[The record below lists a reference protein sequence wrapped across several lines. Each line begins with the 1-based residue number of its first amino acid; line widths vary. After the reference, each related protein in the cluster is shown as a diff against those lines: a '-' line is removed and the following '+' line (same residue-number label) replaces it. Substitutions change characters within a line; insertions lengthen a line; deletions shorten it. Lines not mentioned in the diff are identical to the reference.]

1 MNTMPAVPDAPS
13 GTPSGA
19 SLDGDEAGRA
29 AAVAAAAAAERRRK
43 KRGKGLTLRVNI
55 LTAFATLLSVT
66 VITLVT
72 FAYTRNSTSVLE
84 LMGRFVERVSA
95 SGISSSMALLDPV
108 ETSVTATARLAAIDE
123 TKARDGSLF
132 PYMTSI
138 LETQPQLQSLYLA
151 FDSDGRFLQAFPI
164 PPGTEKFGANDAKPP
179 EGAKFAL
186 RVIDRKGG
194 LYSDVWTYVTATGS
208 VVGSEISNQLNY
220 DPRPRPWYK
229 DAIAT
234 KGLIWSDLLVYTS
247 NRQPG
252 ITAAYPIFAPDGR
265 VIGAAAANVATKQIS
280 DFLAGLDLG
289 KSGMAFIVDEKE
301 QLIAHPDA
309 ARTVRQDGL
318 KYSLVKA
325 DQLGEQVITDAF
337 AAYHKAKARTVSF
350 DSGGQRHLG
359 SFNPF
364 PAELG
369 KNWLMVIIVLED
381 DFVGTLKESSR
392 DLVITGFAVMVAGL
406 ILVAILASW
415 ITRPLTLLT
424 HEIQKIQKFDLNGP
438 IALHAIVAEVNELIH
453 SMNMMKRALRTFG
466 MFVPRDLVRELVASG
481 RPIEL
486 GGQNRTLTVM
496 FTDVADFT
504 GLSERMAAG
513 DLLVHISRHLA
524 AISECVA
531 EEDGTVD
538 KYVGDAVMAFWG
550 APNWRDDHA
559 LRGCVAALKARRDQA
574 RMNAEWAAQGLP
586 TMFVR
591 IGLHTAPVIVGNIGS
606 SWRMSYT
613 AMGDGV
619 NVASRLEG
627 VNKVY
632 GTQICVS
639 QAVINDAGPKL
650 LARPLD
656 LVAVKGR
663 KAGAMVYELMALR
676 EGDSDLAPTAQDL
689 EICRLTEEAF
699 AAYQERRWSD
709 AIAAYQRLAAMAP
722 DDKVPAIFIERCQHY
737 LADPPPPDWTGV
749 YEMKTK

>member
-1 MNTMPAVPDAPS
+1 MNTMPAVPESPS

-19 SLDGDEAGRA
+19 TPN
-29 AAVAAAAAAERRRK
+29 AAAAASERRHK

-66 VITLVT
+66 VITLVA
-72 FAYTRNSTSVLE
+72 FAYHKNSASVLE

-108 ETSVTATARLAAIDE
+108 ETSVHATATLASLDE
-123 TKARDGSLF
+123 GKARDGSLF
-132 PYMTSI
+132 PYMMSI
-138 LETQPQLQSLYLA
+138 LQTQPQLQSLYLA
-151 FDSDGRFLQAFPI
+151 FDTDGRFLQAFPI
-164 PPGTEKFGANDAKPP
+164 PPGTVKFGAHDAKPP
-179 EGAKFAL
+179 EEARFAL

-194 LYSDVWTYVTATGS
+194 KYTDVWTYVTATGK
-208 VVGSEISNQLNY
+208 VVGSETSNELNY

-252 ITAAYPIFAPDGR
+252 ITAAYPIFAADGR
-265 VIGAAAANVATKQIS
+265 VIGAAAANVSTNQMS
-280 DFLAGLDLG
+280 DFLASLDLG
-289 KSGMAFIVDEKE
+289 WSGMAFIVDEKE

-309 ARTVRQDGL
+309 SRTVRQDGL

-337 AAYHKAKARTVSF
+337 AAYRQDKGRVKGKVTTVSF

-359 SFNPF
+359 SFTPF

-381 DFVGTLKESSR
+381 DFVGTLKENSR
-392 DLVITGFAVMVAGL
+392 DLVVAGFAVMVIGL
-406 ILVAILASW
+406 LLVALLASW

-424 HEIQKIQKFDLNGP
+424 HEIQKIQRFDLAGP
-438 IALHAIVAEVNELIH
+438 IALHAIVKEVNELIH

-486 GGQNRTLTVM
+486 GGQDKTLTVM

-504 GLSERMAAG
+504 SLSERMAAG
-513 DLLVHISRHLA
+513 DLLVHVSRHLA
-524 AISECVA
+524 AMSECVA

-550 APNWRDDHA
+550 APIWRDDHA
-559 LRGCVAALKARRDQA
+559 LRACVAALKARRVQLL
-574 RMNAEWAAQGLP
+574 MNAEWAGQGLP

-632 GTQICVS
+632 GTQICIS
-639 QAVINDAGPKL
+639 QAVLDAAGPSV

-663 KAGAMVYELMALR
+663 KAGAQVYELLGLR
-676 EGDSDLAPTAQDL
+676 EGNPDLAPTPEILD
-689 EICRLTEEAF
+689 ICRATEEGF
-699 AAYQERRWSD
+699 AAYQERRWTD
-709 AIAAYQRLAAMAP
+709 AIAAYERLAALAP
-722 DDKVPAIFIERCQHY
+722 ADKVPAIFIERCRHY
-737 LADPPPPDWTGV
+737 LTDPPPADWTGV

>member
-1 MNTMPAVPDAPS
+1 MNTMSPVPDSPTGAAS
-13 GTPSGA
+13 DGA
-19 SLDGDEAGRA
+19 S
-29 AAVAAAAAAERRRK
+29 AAVAAAAADRRRK

-55 LTAFATLLSVT
+55 LTAFAALLSIT
-66 VITLVT
+66 VVTLVT
-72 FAYTRNSTSVLE
+72 FAYHKNSTSVLE

-95 SGISSSMALLDPV
+95 SGVSSSMALLEPV
-108 ETSVTATARLAAIDE
+108 ETSVQATARLAAIDE
-123 TKARDGSLF
+123 AKARDGSLF

-138 LETQPQLQSLYLA
+138 LATQPQLQSLYLA
-151 FDSDGRFLQAFPI
+151 FDADGRFLQAFPI
-164 PPGTEKFGANDAKPP
+164 PPGTAKFGANDAKPP
-179 EGAKFAL
+179 ENARFAL
-186 RVIDRKGG
+186 RVVDRQGG
-194 LYSDVWTYVTATGS
+194 KYTDVWTYVTASGE
-208 VVGSEISNQLNY
+208 VVGTETSNELNY

-252 ITAAYPIFAPDGR
+252 ITAAYPIFAADGR
-265 VIGAAAANVATKQIS
+265 VIGAAAANVSTNQMS
-280 DFLAGLDLG
+280 SFLASLDLG
-289 KSGMAFIVDEKE
+289 RSGMAFIVDEKE

-309 ARTVRQDGL
+309 TRTVRQDGL

-325 DQLGEQVITDAF
+325 DQLGERVIADAF
-337 AAYHKAKARTVSF
+337 AAYRKDKARTVSF

-381 DFVGTLKESSR
+381 DFVGTLKENSR
-392 DLVITGFAVMVAGL
+392 DLIIAGFAVMVVGL
-406 ILVAILASW
+406 LLVALLASW

-424 HEIQKIQKFDLNGP
+424 HEIQKIQKFDLAGP

-486 GGQNRTLTVM
+486 GGQSRTLTVM

-513 DLLVHISRHLA
+513 DLLVHVSRHLA

-550 APNWRDDHA
+550 APTWRDDHA
-559 LRGCVAALKARRDQA
+559 LRACVAALKSQRVQA
-574 RMNAEWAAQGLP
+574 LMNAEWAAQGLP

-606 SWRMSYT
+606 AWRMSYT

-639 QAVINDAGPKL
+639 QAVITDAGPSV

-663 KAGAMVYELMALR
+663 KAGAMVYELMAMR
-676 EGDSDLAPTAQDL
+676 EGYPELAPTPQDL

-699 AAYQERRWSD
+699 AAYQERRWTD
-709 AIAAYQRLAAMAP
+709 AIAAYGKVAEAAPA
-722 DDKVPAIFIERCQHY
+722 DKVPAIFIERCRHY

>member
-1 MNTMPAVPDAPS
+1 MPAVPE
-13 GTPSGA
+13 TPSGA
-19 SLDGDEAGRA
+19 PPGEASPGDAQ
-29 AAVAAAAAAERRRK
+29 ERRRK

-55 LTAFATLLSVT
+55 LGAFAALLSVT
-66 VITLVT
+66 VITLVA
-72 FAYTRNSTSVLE
+72 FAYHKNSTSVLE
-84 LMGRFVERVSA
+84 LMGRFVERVSS
-95 SGISSSMALLDPV
+95 SGIASSMALLDPV
-108 ETSVTATARLAAIDE
+108 ETSVQATARLAAIDE
-123 TKARDGSLF
+123 ARARDGSLF

-138 LETQPQLQSLYLA
+138 LSTQPQLQSLYLA
-151 FDSDGRFLQAFPI
+151 FDADGRFLQAFPI
-164 PPGTEKFGANDAKPP
+164 PAGAKKFGAHDSTPP
-179 EGAKFAL
+179 DNARFAL
-186 RVIDRKGG
+186 RVVDRKGG
-194 LYSDVWTYVTATGS
+194 KYTDVWTYVTATGE
-208 VVGSEISNQLNY
+208 VVGSESSNKLNY

-252 ITAAYPIFAPDGR
+252 ITAAYPIFAADGR
-265 VIGAAAANVATKQIS
+265 VIGVAAANVATNQMS
-280 DFLAGLDLG
+280 DFLASLDLG
-289 KSGMAFIVDEKE
+289 RSGLAFIVDEKE

-318 KYSLVKA
+318 KYALVKA
-325 DQLGEQVITDAF
+325 DQLGEPVISDAF
-337 AAYHKAKARTVSF
+337 AAYHKGKAHTVSF
-350 DSGGQRHLG
+350 DSAGQRHLG
-359 SFNPF
+359 SFTPF

-381 DFVGTLKESSR
+381 DFVGTLKENSR
-392 DLVITGFAVMVAGL
+392 DLVVTGFAVMVLGL
-406 ILVAILASW
+406 LVVALLSSW
-415 ITRPLTLLT
+415 ITRPLTLLI
-424 HEIQKIQKFDLNGP
+424 HEIQKIQKFDLAGP

-486 GGQNRTLTVM
+486 GGQDRTLTVM

-504 GLSERMAAG
+504 SLSERMAAG

-550 APNWRDDHA
+550 APTRRDDHA
-559 LRGCVAALKARRDQA
+559 IHGCIAALKARRVQA
-574 RMNAEWAAQGLP
+574 LMNAEWTAQGLP

-606 SWRMSYT
+606 AWRMSYT

-632 GTQICVS
+632 GSQICIS
-639 QAVINDAGPKL
+639 QAVLDAAGPSL

-663 KAGAMVYELMALR
+663 KAGAQVYELMGLR
-676 EGDSDLAPTAQDL
+676 QGNPDLAPTAEDL
-689 EICRLTEEAF
+689 EICRLTEEGF
-699 AAYQERRWSD
+699 TAYQDRRWSD
-709 AIAAYQRLAAMAP
+709 AIAIYQQLAALAP
-722 DDKVPAIFIERCQHY
+722 ADKVPSIFIERCRHY
-737 LADPPPPDWTGV
+737 LADPPPADWTGV

>member
-1 MNTMPAVPDAPS
+1 MPTAPEPPS
-13 GTPSGA
+13 STPSGDA
-19 SLDGDEAGRA
+19 PERLFP
-29 AAVAAAAAAERRRK
+29 ERRRK
-43 KRGKGLTLRVNI
+43 KRGNGLSLRINI
-55 LTAFATLLSVT
+55 MGTFVALLSIT
-66 VITLVT
+66 VVTLVT
-72 FAYTRNSTSVLE
+72 FAYVRNSASVLE
-84 LMGRFVERVSA
+84 LMGRFVERVSS
-95 SGISSSMALLDPV
+95 SGIASSMALLDPV
-108 ETSVTATARLAAIDE
+108 ETSVQATARLAAIDE
-123 TKARDGSLF
+123 GRARDGSLF
-132 PYMTSI
+132 PYLMSI
-138 LETQPQLQSLYLA
+138 LETQEQLQSIYLA
-151 FDSDGRFLQAFPI
+151 FDADGRFLQAFPI
-164 PPGTEKFGANDAKPP
+164 PPGTEKFGANDSKPP

-194 LYSDVWTYVTATGS
+194 VYSDVWTYVTATGQ
-208 VVGSEISNQLNY
+208 VLGSETSNQLNY

-234 KGLIWSDLLVYTS
+234 KRLIWSDLLVYTS

-252 ITAAYPIFAPDGR
+252 ITAAYPIIAADGR
-265 VIGAAAANVATKQIS
+265 AIGAAAANVATNQMS
-280 DFLAGLDLG
+280 AFLAKLDLG
-289 KSGMAFIVDEKE
+289 QSGIAFIVDEKE

-325 DQLGEQVITDAF
+325 DQLGESVITDAF
-337 AAYHKAKARTVSF
+337 AAYRAAKTPTISF
-350 DSGGQRHLG
+350 ESGGHRHLG

-364 PAELG
+364 PAQLG

-381 DFVGTLKESSR
+381 DFVGTLRENSR
-392 DLVITGFAVMVAGL
+392 ELVATGFVVMVFGL
-406 ILVAILASW
+406 LLVALLSSW

-424 HEIQKIQKFDLNGP
+424 REIQKIQRFDLNGP

-481 RPIEL
+481 KAIEL

-504 GLSERMAAG
+504 GLSERMTAG

-550 APNWRDDHA
+550 APVWRDDHA
-559 LRGCVAALKARRDQA
+559 LRGCISALKARRVQA
-574 RMNAEWAAQGLP
+574 LMNADWTAQGLP

-606 SWRMSYT
+606 AWRMSYT

-632 GTQICVS
+632 GTQICIS
-639 QAVINDAGPKL
+639 QAVVDAAGPSL
-650 LARPLD
+650 VVRPLD

-676 EGDSDLAPTAQDL
+676 GGNPDLAPTAAEL
-689 EICRLTEEAF
+689 EMCRLTEEGF
-699 AAYQERRWSD
+699 SAYQERRWTD
-709 AIAAYQRLAAMAP
+709 AIAAYENLAALAP
-722 DDKVPAIFIERCQHY
+722 ADKVPSIFIERSRHF
-737 LADPPPPDWTGV
+737 LADPPSPDWSGV

>member
-1 MNTMPAVPDAPS
+1 MNTMPTVPGTPS
-13 GTPSGA
+13 GTPPGTAPGGGGTGA
-19 SLDGDEAGRA
+19 PSVSEQ
-29 AAVAAAAAAERRRK
+29 ERRRK
-43 KRGKGLTLRVNI
+43 KRGKGMTLRVNI
-55 LTAFATLLSVT
+55 LTAFAALLSIT
-66 VITLVT
+66 VITLVA
-72 FAYTRNSTSVLE
+72 FAYHKNSTSVLE

-108 ETSVTATARLAAIDE
+108 ETSVQATAQLAALDE
-123 TKARDGSLF
+123 AKARDGSLF
-132 PYMTSI
+132 PYMVSI
-138 LETQPQLQSLYLA
+138 LRTQRQLQSLYLA
-151 FDSDGRFLQAFPI
+151 FEADGRFLQAFPI
-164 PPGTEKFGANDAKPP
+164 PPGASKFGANDARPP
-179 EGAKFAL
+179 EGSAFAL
-186 RVIDRKGG
+186 RTVDRKGG
-194 LYSDVWTYVTATGS
+194 KYSDVWVYVSDRGE
-208 VVGSEISNQLNY
+208 EIGRETSDHLNY

-234 KGLIWSDLLVYTS
+234 RGLIWSDLLVYTS

-252 ITAAYPIFAPDGR
+252 ITAAYPIFAADGR
-265 VIGAAAANVATKQIS
+265 AIGAAAANVSTNQMS

-289 KSGMAFIVDEKE
+289 WSGTAFIVDEKE

-309 ARTVRQDGL
+309 SRTVRQDGL

-337 AAYHKAKARTVSF
+337 AAYHRNKAQTVSF

-381 DFVGTLKESSR
+381 DFVGTLKENSR
-392 DLVITGFAVMVAGL
+392 DLVVAGFTVMVVGL
-406 ILVAILASW
+406 LLVALLASW

-424 HEIQKIQKFDLNGP
+424 HEIQKIQRFELAGP

-486 GGQNRTLTVM
+486 GGQDKTLTVM

-504 GLSERMAAG
+504 SLSERMAAG
-513 DLLVHISRHLA
+513 DLLVHVSRHLA

-550 APNWRDDHA
+550 APIWRDDHA
-559 LRGCVAALKARRDQA
+559 LRGCIAALKAQRVQA
-574 RMNAEWAAQGLP
+574 LMNAEWASQGLP

-606 SWRMSYT
+606 AWRMSYT

-639 QAVINDAGPKL
+639 QAVLDAAGPSL

-663 KAGAMVYELMALR
+663 KAGAQVYELMALR
-676 EGDSDLAPTAQDL
+676 EGDPNLAPTPEDL
-689 EICRLTEEAF
+689 EICRLTTEGF
-699 AAYQERRWSD
+699 SAYQDRRWSD
-709 AIAAYQRLAAMAP
+709 AIALYEQLAALAP
-722 DDKVPAIFIERCQHY
+722 ADKVPAIFIERCRHY
-737 LADPPPPDWTGV
+737 LAEPPPADWTGLF
-749 YEMKTK
+749 EMKTK

>member
-1 MNTMPAVPDAPS
+1 MNNMPAAPDTPS
-13 GTPSGA
+13 GTPPGA
-19 SLDGDEAGRA
+19 AE
-29 AAVAAAAAAERRRK
+29 VASSERRRK

-72 FAYTRNSTSVLE
+72 FAYHKNSISVLE

-108 ETSVTATARLAAIDE
+108 ETSVQATARLAALDE
-123 TKARDGSLF
+123 AKARDGSLF

-138 LETQPQLQSLYLA
+138 LQTQPQLQSLYLA
-151 FDSDGRFLQAFPI
+151 FDRDGRFLQAFPI
-164 PPGTEKFGANDAKPP
+164 PPGTAKFGAHDAKPP
-179 EGAKFAL
+179 ENARFAL
-186 RVIDRKGG
+186 RVVDRKGG
-194 LYSDVWTYVTATGS
+194 QYTDVWTYVTATGE
-208 VVGSEISNQLNY
+208 VVGSETSNQLNY

-252 ITAAYPIFAPDGR
+252 ITAAYPIFAADGR
-265 VIGAAAANVATKQIS
+265 VIGVAAANVSTNQMS
-280 DFLAGLDLG
+280 DFLASLDLG
-289 KSGMAFIVDEKE
+289 RSGIAFIVDEKA

-309 ARTVRQDGL
+309 SRTVRQDGL

-325 DQLGEQVITDAF
+325 EQLGERVITDAF
-337 AAYHKAKARTVSF
+337 AAYHQGKTRTVSF

-381 DFVGTLKESSR
+381 DFVGTLKENSR
-392 DLVITGFAVMVAGL
+392 DLVIAGFAVMVIGL
-406 ILVAILASW
+406 LLVALLASW

-424 HEIQKIQKFDLNGP
+424 HEIQKIQRFDLAGP

-486 GGQNRTLTVM
+486 GGQDRTLTVM

-504 GLSERMAAG
+504 SLSERMAAG
-513 DLLVHISRHLA
+513 DLLVHVSRHLA

-550 APNWRDDHA
+550 APTWRDDHA
-559 LRGCVAALKARRDQA
+559 LHGCIAALKSRRVQA
-574 RMNAEWAAQGLP
+574 LMNAEWAAQGLP

-632 GTQICVS
+632 GTQICIS
-639 QAVINDAGPKL
+639 QAVLDAAGPSV

-663 KAGAMVYELMALR
+663 KAGAQVYELMGLR
-676 EGDSDLAPTAQDL
+676 EGNPDLAPTPQDL
-689 EICRLTEEAF
+689 EICRLTGEAF
-699 AAYQERRWSD
+699 AAYQDRRWSD
-709 AIAAYQRLAAMAP
+709 AIAAYERLAAQAP
-722 DDKVPAIFIERCQHY
+722 ADKVPAIFIERCRHY
-737 LADPPPPDWTGV
+737 LTDPPPADWTGV

>member
-1 MNTMPAVPDAPS
+1 MNTMPAAPNPGQGAPS
-13 GTPSGA
+13 GAPEANGTP
-19 SLDGDEAGRA
+19 
-29 AAVAAAAAAERRRK
+29 ERRRK
-43 KRGKGLTLRVNI
+43 RRSAGLTLKVNI
-55 LTAFATLLSVT
+55 LTAFASLLSVT
-66 VITLVT
+66 VVTLV
-72 FAYTRNSTSVLE
+72 AYAYHKNSTSVLD
-84 LMGRFVERVSA
+84 LMGRFVDRVSA
-95 SGISSSMALLDPV
+95 SGIASTMALLDPV
-108 ETSVTATARLAAIDE
+108 ETSVQATAGLAAIDE
-123 TKARDGSLF
+123 AKARDGSLF
-132 PYMTSI
+132 PYMIEI
-138 LETQPQLQSLYLA
+138 LKTQKQLQSLYLA
-151 FDSDGRFLQAFPI
+151 FEADGRFLQAFPI
-164 PPGTEKFGANDAKPP
+164 PPGSAKFGANDARPP
-179 EGAKFAL
+179 EGAAFSL
-186 RVIDRKGG
+186 RTVDRKGG
-194 LYSDVWTYVTATGS
+194 RYTDTWVYVDARGRT
-208 VVGSEISNQLNY
+208 VGTETSNQLNY

-234 KGLIWSDLLVYTS
+234 KGLIWSDILVYTS

-252 ITAAYPIFAPDGR
+252 ITAAYPIFAADGR
-265 VIGAAAANVATKQIS
+265 VIGSAAANVATNQMS

-325 DQLGEQVITDAF
+325 TELGDEVIRDAF
-337 AAYHKAKARTVSF
+337 ATYHREGSRTVSF
-350 DSGGQRHLG
+350 DSGGRRHLG
-359 SFNPF
+359 SFTPF

-381 DFVGTLKESSR
+381 DFVGTLKENSR
-392 DLVITGFAVMVAGL
+392 DMIAAGLAVMVIGL
-406 ILVAILASW
+406 LLVALLASW

-424 HEIQKIQKFDLNGP
+424 HEIQKIQRFDLAGP
-438 IALHAIVAEVNELIH
+438 IALHAIVKEVNELIH

-466 MFVPRDLVRELVASG
+466 MFIPRDLVRELVASG

-486 GGQNRTLTVM
+486 GGQDRTLTVM

-504 GLSERMAAG
+504 ALSERMAAG
-513 DLLVHISRHLA
+513 DLLVHVSRHLA

-531 EEDGTVD
+531 EEEGTVD

-550 APNWRDDHA
+550 APTWRDDHA
-559 LRGCVAALKARRDQA
+559 LRGCVAALKARAVQA

-606 SWRMSYT
+606 AWRMSYT

-639 QAVINDAGPKL
+639 QAVVDAAGPSIL
-650 LARPLD
+650 VRPLD

-663 KAGAMVYELMALR
+663 KAGAMVYELVALT
-676 EGDSDLAPTAQDL
+676 EGNPELAPTGRDL
-689 EICRLTEEAF
+689 ERCRLTSEAF
-699 AAYQERRWSD
+699 AAYQERRWDD
-709 AIAAYQRLAAMAP
+709 AIAAYQRLADAEPA
-722 DDKVPAIFIERCQHY
+722 DKVPAIFIERCRLY
-737 LADPPPPDWTGV
+737 RDAPPPASWTGIF
-749 YEMKTK
+749 EMKTK

>member
-1 MNTMPAVPDAPS
+1 MNSMPPVPE
-13 GTPSGA
+13 TPSGA
-19 SLDGDEAGRA
+19 PPNGASAGDARD
-29 AAVAAAAAAERRRK
+29 RRRK

-55 LTAFATLLSVT
+55 LGAFAALLTVT
-66 VITLVT
+66 VITLVA
-72 FAYTRNSTSVLE
+72 FAYHKNSASVLE

-108 ETSVTATARLAAIDE
+108 ETSVQATARLAAIDE
-123 TKARDGSLF
+123 AKARDGSLF

-138 LETQPQLQSLYLA
+138 LATQPQLQSIYLA
-151 FDSDGRFLQAFPI
+151 FDADGRFLQAFPI
-164 PPGTEKFGANDAKPP
+164 PPGTRKFGAHDTQPP
-179 EGAKFAL
+179 ENARFAL
-186 RVIDRKGG
+186 RVVDRKGG
-194 LYSDVWTYVTATGS
+194 KYTDVWTYVTAAGA
-208 VVGSEISNQLNY
+208 VVGEETSNELNY

-252 ITAAYPIFAPDGR
+252 ITAAYPIFAADGR
-265 VIGAAAANVATKQIS
+265 VIGAAAANVATKQMS
-280 DFLAGLDLG
+280 DFLASLDLG
-289 KSGMAFIVDEKE
+289 GSGMAFIVDEKE

-325 DQLGEQVITDAF
+325 DQLGEQVIADAF
-337 AAYHKAKARTVSF
+337 AAYRSAKTRTVSF
-350 DSGGQRHLG
+350 DSGGKRHLG

-364 PAELG
+364 PTDLG

-381 DFVGTLKESSR
+381 DFVGTLKENSR
-392 DLVITGFAVMVAGL
+392 DLVAVGFAVMVIGL
-406 ILVAILASW
+406 LLVALLSSW
-415 ITRPLTLLT
+415 ITRPLTLLI
-424 HEIQKIQKFDLNGP
+424 HEIQKIQKFDLAGP

-466 MFVPRDLVRELVASG
+466 MFVPRELVASG
-481 RPIEL
+481 RAIEL
-486 GGQNRTLTVM
+486 GGQDRTLTVM

-550 APNWRDDHA
+550 APVWRDDHA
-559 LRGCVAALKARRDQA
+559 LRGCIAALKARETQA

-606 SWRMSYT
+606 AWRMSYT

-627 VNKVY
+627 VNKAY

-639 QAVINDAGPKL
+639 QAVLDAAGPGV

-663 KAGAMVYELMALR
+663 KAGALVYELMALR
-676 EGDSDLAPTAQDL
+676 DGVPELAPTAEQL
-689 EICRLTEEAF
+689 EICRMTEEAF
-699 AAYQERRWSD
+699 TAYQDRRWSD
-709 AIAAYQRLAAMAP
+709 SIAAYERLAALAP
-722 DDKVPAIFIERCQHY
+722 SDKLPAIFIERCRHF
-737 LADPPPPDWTGV
+737 LAEPPPPEWIGV

>member
-1 MNTMPAVPDAPS
+1 MNTMPPAPD
-13 GTPSGA
+13 TPAGA
-19 SLDGDEAGRA
+19 ASDGSA
-29 AAVAAAAAAERRRK
+29 AAAAAAAERRRK
-43 KRGKGLTLRVNI
+43 KRGKGLTLKVNI
-55 LTAFATLLSVT
+55 LTAFAALLSIT
-66 VITLVT
+66 VVTLVT
-72 FAYTRNSTSVLE
+72 FAYHKNSTSVLE

-95 SGISSSMALLDPV
+95 SGVSSSMALLDPV
-108 ETSVTATARLAAIDE
+108 ETSVQATARLAALDE
-123 TKARDGSLF
+123 AKARDGSLF
-132 PYMTSI
+132 PYMMSI
-138 LETQPQLQSLYLA
+138 LETQRQLQSIYFA
-151 FDSDGRFLQAFPI
+151 FDADGRFLQAFPI
-164 PPGTEKFGANDAKPP
+164 APGTAKFGAHDAKPP
-179 EGAKFAL
+179 ENARFAL

-194 LYSDVWTYVTATGS
+194 RYTDVWTYVTAGGE
-208 VVGSEISNQLNY
+208 VVGTETSNELNY

-234 KGLIWSDLLVYTS
+234 RGLIWSDLLVYTS

-252 ITAAYPIFAPDGR
+252 ITAAYPIFAADGR
-265 VIGAAAANVATKQIS
+265 VIGAAAANVSTNQMS
-280 DFLAGLDLG
+280 SFLASLDLG
-289 KSGMAFIVDEKE
+289 RSGTAFIVDEKG

-325 DQLGEQVITDAF
+325 DQLGEPVIADAF
-337 AAYHKAKARTVSF
+337 AAYHKTKARTVSF

-381 DFVGTLKESSR
+381 DFVGTLKENSR
-392 DLVITGFAVMVAGL
+392 DLIIAGFAVMVVGL
-406 ILVAILASW
+406 LLVALLASW

-424 HEIQKIQKFDLNGP
+424 HEIQKIQKFDLAGP

-486 GGQNRTLTVM
+486 GGQSRTLTVM

-513 DLLVHISRHLA
+513 DLLVHVSRHLA

-550 APNWRDDHA
+550 APTWRDDHA
-559 LRGCVAALKARRDQA
+559 LRGCVAALKARRVQA
-574 RMNAEWAAQGLP
+574 QMNAEWAAQGLP

-639 QAVINDAGPKL
+639 QAVVADAGPSV

-663 KAGAMVYELMALR
+663 KAGAMVYELMAMR
-676 EGDSDLAPTAQDL
+676 EGFPELAPTPHEL
-689 EICRLTEEAF
+689 EVCRLTEEAF
-699 AAYQERRWSD
+699 AAYQERRWPD
-709 AIAAYQRLAAMAP
+709 AIAAYEKLAEAAP
-722 DDKVPAIFIERCQHY
+722 TDKVPAIFIERCRYY
-737 LADPPPPDWTGV
+737 LAAPPPPDWTGV